1 VHVGSASERV
11 RLDATPTVTPGS
23 PIFQFASTTTPS
35 LSFSNVAPPNPFPP
49 STLSGPAI
57 TDFTAFE
64 VSGVR
69 SQFLWSVGYYF
80 RF

>member
-23 PIFQFASTTTPS
+23 PIFQFASATTPS